1 MKQLHI
7 KHHWLGRLLASDPG
21 RKRFQ
26 QAGKATISLISSVFT
41 MLFILH
47 ASGNGLFTPAL
58 VAGILGMLGIMTVMD
73 DTKQQKKVTTL
84 LLAISAV
91 FGISLGSLLANNAYF
106 VGTLMI
112 AIIFS
117 AFYFSKHGS
126 RYFSLGMVGF
136 MTVYFS
142 SFLKLSPAQ
151 FPWFYLSIAIGVMYA
166 YLYNFVIF
174 KDSAQVLKR
183 SMRSFHIQAN
193 LTFNILIRIIEDDQ
207 ASEKWMKSLEK
218 NVAKLSEYARNV
230 SEDLN
235 AQDVEDVWPGLKASQ
250 LRLYVF
256 DTAMLTETLSDSIQ
270 RLKRADALE
279 AVEIRQLIVWIVAA
293 LRDAE
298 VLAQDYEEKNLQEA
312 ERSLQALRLML
323 AELLD
328 TESRPSGWIYLIRRI
343 ESIANHVIEGAAAIQ
358 LSLQQKKRY
367 GIDKEDPEDDKS
379 AENADQE
386 KTEGMEP
393 STRKAVQSLVTGT
406 LAIITGYL
414 ISPVQPY
421 WVLLTAFIVQ
431 LGTASVGRTYIKG
444 FQRSLGTVI
453 GAVIGFFLA
462 KLVSGHAVLEVTLL
476 FLVVFLAFYL
486 FSVSYTLM
494 SLFITM
500 LIAFLYDVLLGGIS
514 LQLMGARVIDT
525 VAGALI
531 ALVVSAVI
539 FPKKTKD
546 KVAESFEEYLEELR
560 PFVTDYVKRFRQ
572 EVDVKSFT
580 DSAFNLDQKLQ
591 AVRDEAQSLLQRPG
605 AFNNANL
612 LRWVTI
618 FTAVNYY
625 AKHLIASS
633 YQKNFHY
640 PQELEEDF
648 QKIEW
653 KLNHNIHTLKQ
664 LIKGDDT
671 HAEVYALDTERS
683 RIERLAPSRKQG
695 QGDIIHHLYYI
706 WRINQSIV
714 LLSTE
719 MGAEEKGK

>member
-1 MKQLHI
+1 MKHLHI
-7 KHHWLGRLLASDPG
+7 KHHWLGRLIASDPG

-26 QAGKATISLISSVFT
+26 QAGKATTSLISSVFT
-41 MLFILH
+41 VLFILR
-47 ASGNGLFTPAL
+47 ASGNDLFTPVL

-84 LLAISAV
+84 LLAVS
-91 FGISLGSLLANNAYF
+91 GSLGITLGSFLANNAYL
-106 VGTLMI
+106 VGALMI
-112 AIIFS
+112 LVIFS
-117 AFYFSKHGS
+117 AFYFSKYGS

-142 SFLKLSPAQ
+142 SFLKLLPEQ
-151 FPWFYLSIAIGVMYA
+151 FPWFYLSIAIGVAYA

-193 LTFNILIRIIEDDQ
+193 LTFNILIRIIEDTQ
-207 ASEKWMKSLEK
+207 TIGKRIKSLEK
-218 NVAKLSEYARNV
+218 NVVKLSEYARNV

-235 AQDVEDVWPGLKASQ
+235 AQDVEGVWPGLKASQ

-256 DTAMLTETLSDSIQ
+256 DTAMLIETLADSVQ
-270 RLKRADALE
+270 RLKRAEALE
-279 AVEIRQLIVWIVAA
+279 AVEIRQLIVWIVAS

-298 VLAQDYEEKNLQEA
+298 VLAQDYEEQNLQEA
-312 ERSLQALRLML
+312 ERALQALRFLL
-323 AELLD
+323 VDLLD
-328 TESRPSGWIYLIRRI
+328 KQSKPAGWIYLIRRI
-343 ESIANHVIEGAAAIQ
+343 ESIANHVIEGATTIQ
-358 LSLQQKKRY
+358 LSLQQGTRSSTITEAQEEE
-367 GIDKEDPEDDKS
+367 GTEEEPE
-379 AENADQE
+379 ENNE
-386 KTEGMEP
+386 EMEP
-393 STRKAVQSLVTGT
+393 STRKAIQSLVTGT

-444 FQRSLGTVI
+444 FQRSLGTVF

-462 KLVSGHAVLEVTLL
+462 NLVSGHSVLEVTLL
-476 FLVVFLAFYL
+476 FLVVFLAFYI

-514 LQLMGARVIDT
+514 LALMGARVIDT
-525 VAGALI
+525 IAGALI

-546 KVAESFEEYLEELR
+546 KVAESFEEYLEALR
-560 PFVTDYVKRFRQ
+560 PFVTDYVKRFR
-572 EVDVKSFT
+572 EDVDVKSFT
-580 DSAFNLDQKLQ
+580 DNAFNLDQKLQ
-591 AVRDEAQSLLQRPG
+591 AVREEAKSLLQRPG

-612 LRWVTI
+612 FRWITV

-625 AKHLIASS
+625 AKHLVASS
-633 YQKNFHY
+633 YQKNFRY
-640 PQELEEDF
+640 PTELVEDF

-653 KLNHNIHTLKQ
+653 TIDHNIKTLKQ
-664 LIKGDDT
+664 LMKGNNSE
-671 HAEVYALDTERS
+671 AVVYALDPERE

-695 QGDIIHHLYYI
+695 NGDIIHHLYYI